1 MRKGCFS
8 RRFPSRGRTVCLTLL
23 CDYVILLLCCPPTS
37 SSLFLFLPEEG
48 RSWNRTRRF
57 PACPVHVP
65 APRTTSGLSRDNSPF
80 SPTDGERGAAPG
92 NPAPSLHHQRLALQ
106 TDPPWHKG
114 LFLFPPTAHASSPYL
129 LPDPTPSRLSP
140 SPLRSQCLS
149 ALTFIPCLFPLNLRR
164 QARIP
169 FETQILPHFPRVT
182 SSVRPVLTTRR
193 TAPLAGSETGAAA
206 PESGVEAPPKN

>member
-1 MRKGCFS
+1 MGAPGAQGVGGAQDQPSQDRPLPRPSLSQTWPSKSPSSSRGRDPLASLSFLCLDPPSLVSHVRKCPPPTTTHSKVGAIGGSSVTASESRLPSHLRVPDDPFPRREMRKGCFS
-8 RRFPSRGRTVCLTLL
+8 QRFPSRGRTVCLTLL

-106 TDPPWHKG
+106 TDPPW
-114 LFLFPPTAHASSPYL
+114 A
-129 LPDPTPSRLSP
+129 
-140 SPLRSQCLS
+140 
-149 ALTFIPCLFPLNLRR
+149 
-164 QARIP
+164 
-169 FETQILPHFPRVT
+169 
-182 SSVRPVLTTRR
+182 
-193 TAPLAGSETGAAA
+193 
-206 PESGVEAPPKN
+206 